1 MSFVARLST
10 RLLPLKQAVSRA
22 LSHVFPRLNYL
33 IWAWRNPGKNFKTFY
48 AESITAALEGRKKHA
63 SLGPKLKDDRNEVA
77 LRTFK
82 QLIAQGISPNDTV
95 VDYGCGTL
103 RIGRP
108 FIEFLEPDR
117 YIGMDIDERILD
129 AGRRSLTSELIVSK
143 RPALEVISP
152 DSVMRAAARRP
163 RWIFS
168 KGVLQHVPPAE
179 LDEYFCNL
187 AHMVRAGAVAFLY
200 ARCGKESSVLSSKS
214 WKHDIRQLQENAALH
229 GMALDAPTRTRK
241 FLPQRCSAC
250 CNSSG
255 RISRTSCCSPYKPP
269 FP

>member
-63 SLGPKLKDDRNEVA
+63 SLGPTLKDDRNEVA

-82 QLIAQGISPNDTV
+82 QLIAQGISPNDTD

-103 RIGRP
+103 RLGRT
-108 FIEFLEPDR
+108 FI
-117 YIGMDIDERILD
+117 
-129 AGRRSLTSELIVSK
+129 
-143 RPALEVISP
+143 
-152 DSVMRAAARRP
+152 
-163 RWIFS
+163 
-168 KGVLQHVPPAE
+168 
-179 LDEYFCNL
+179 
-187 AHMVRAGAVAFLY
+187 AFLY

-241 FLPQRCSAC
+241 FLRLQTLGAALLSMLQLFGADFADIVLL
-250 CNSSG
+250 SV
-255 RISRTSCCSPYKPP
+255 
-269 FP
+269 